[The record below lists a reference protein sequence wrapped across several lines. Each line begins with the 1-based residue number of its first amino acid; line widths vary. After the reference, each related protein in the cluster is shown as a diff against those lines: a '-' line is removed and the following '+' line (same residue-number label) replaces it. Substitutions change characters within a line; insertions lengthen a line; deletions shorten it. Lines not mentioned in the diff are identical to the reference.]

1 MIMRFFLFAFGLLCL
16 PSTCALV
23 GVFGA
28 FSSPNADT
36 AYTTWR
42 KSSSKTRLLARRPVI
57 VAGGAGS
64 SAAVAQAALGADLA
78 LSVREFVEG
87 ANNSVRDG
95 GAVSSVVVVQN
106 ADDGEYPSIEQYE
119 DAIRQFD
126 DIDTKPI
133 LHVILEG
140 SAAARPLLSPSITDD
155 IAFLGI
161 EPIVPKRARKM
172 DKVTPEVAQR
182 CGCMLQEIVDAF
194 DAHESQPSMAIMLDL
209 PLHLSMLQ
217 ANSLP
222 KSTSAHGDSFL
233 CRDTCTKNTYLVDYQ
248 YDYDDPFGGTDPLR
262 CPTREISISAARNA
276 EVGTGYTGSGFA
288 SAAAYTALR
297 GRGVPSFPA
306 ACIASSVQAVIDEG
320 ECLPATS
327 TRRYD
332 VSMIAKLAEEV
343 ESAAIEQ
350 PVMRSRYIEFGYK

>member
-1 MIMRFFLFAFGLLCL
+1 MRFFLFAFGLLCL

-28 FSSPNADT
+28 FSSPNAD
-36 AYTTWR
+36 WRR

-78 LSVREFVEG
+78 LSVREIVEG

-161 EPIVPKRARKM
+161 EPTIVPKQARKL

-194 DAHESQPSMAIMLDL
+194 GGHESQPSMAIMLDL

-233 CRDTCTKNTYLVDYQ
+233 CRDTSTKTTYLVDYQ
-248 YDYDDPFGGTDPLR
+248 YDYNDPFGGTDPLR
-262 CPTREISISAARNA
+262 CPTREITISAARNV

-297 GRGVPSFPA
+297 GNGVPSFHA

>member
-1 MIMRFFLFAFGLLCL
+1 MIMRFLLFAFGLLCL

-23 GVFGA
+23 GVVGA
-28 FSSPNADT
+28 FSRNADT
-36 AYTTWR
+36 YTTTWR

-78 LSVREFVEG
+78 LSAREFVDG
-87 ANNSVRDG
+87 ANNSVRNS
-95 GAVSSVVVVQN
+95 GAVSSVLVVQN

-119 DAIRQFD
+119 DAICQFD
-126 DIDTKPI
+126 DDIGTKPI

-140 SAAARPLLSPSITDD
+140 SAAARPLLSPSIAND

-161 EPIVPKRARKM
+161 EPIVPKQARKM
-172 DKVTPEVAQR
+172 DKVLPEVAQR

-194 DAHESQPSMAIMLDL
+194 GGRESQPSMAIMLDL

-222 KSTSAHGDSFL
+222 KSMSAHEDSFL
-233 CRDTCTKNTYLVDYQ
+233 CRDTQNTYLVDYQ
-248 YDYDDPFGGTDPLR
+248 YNYNDPFGGTDPLL
-262 CPTREISISAARNA
+262 CPSREITISAAGNVK
-276 EVGTGYTGSGFA
+276 VGTGNGFA

-297 GRGVPSFPA
+297 GNGVHKIPA

-320 ECLPATS
+320 
-327 TRRYD
+327 TRHD
-332 VSMIAKLAEEV
+332 VSRIAKLAEEV
-343 ESAAIEQ
+343 ENAAIEQ

>member
-1 MIMRFFLFAFGLLCL
+1 
-16 PSTCALV
+16 V
-23 GVFGA
+23 Q
-28 FSSPNADT
+28 D
-36 AYTTWR
+36 
-42 KSSSKTRLLARRPVI
+42 
-57 VAGGAGS
+57 
-64 SAAVAQAALGADLA
+64 
-78 LSVREFVEG
+78 
-87 ANNSVRDG
+87 ANNSVRDS

-106 ADDGEYPSIEQYE
+106 SDDGEYPSIEQYE

-140 SAAARPLLSPSITDD
+140 AAAARPLLSPSITND

-161 EPIVPKRARKM
+161 EPIVPKQAREM
-172 DKVTPEVAQR
+172 EKVLPEVAQR

-194 DAHESQPSMAIMLDL
+194 GGHESQPSMAIMLDL

-222 KSTSAHGDSFL
+222 KSMSAHGDSFL
-233 CRDTCTKNTYLVDYQ
+233 CRDTKNTYLVDYQ
-248 YDYDDPFGGTDPLR
+248 YNYNDPFGGTDPLR
-262 CPTREISISAARNA
+262 CPTREITISAARNV
-276 EVGTGYTGSGFA
+276 EVGTAYTGSGFA

-297 GRGVPSFPA
+297 GNGVPSFPA
-306 ACIASSVQAVIDEG
+306 ACIASSVQAVMDEG
-320 ECLPATS
+320 ECLPTTS
-327 TRRYD
+327 TRRHD
-332 VSMIAKLAEEV
+332 VSMIAKLAAEV

>member
-1 MIMRFFLFAFGLLCL
+1 
-16 PSTCALV
+16 
-23 GVFGA
+23 
-28 FSSPNADT
+28 
-36 AYTTWR
+36 
-42 KSSSKTRLLARRPVI
+42 
-57 VAGGAGS
+57 
-64 SAAVAQAALGADLA
+64 
-78 LSVREFVEG
+78 
-87 ANNSVRDG
+87 
-95 GAVSSVVVVQN
+95 
-106 ADDGEYPSIEQYE
+106 
-119 DAIRQFD
+119 
-126 DIDTKPI
+126 
-133 LHVILEG
+133 
-140 SAAARPLLSPSITDD
+140 
-155 IAFLGI
+155 
-161 EPIVPKRARKM
+161 
-172 DKVTPEVAQR
+172 
-182 CGCMLQEIVDAF
+182 MLQEIVDAF
-194 DAHESQPSMAIMLDL
+194 GAHESQPSMAIMLDL

-248 YDYDDPFGGTDPLR
+248 YDYNDHFGGTDPLR
-262 CPTREISISAARNA
+262 CPTREISISAARNV
-276 EVGTGYTGSGFA
+276 EVGTAYTGSGFA